1 MKLVIVESPT
11 KAKTISRFLGKGFI
25 VDSSYGHI
33 RDLPKTVLGIDPENN
48 FEPKYIIPI
57 KAKKIVTQLKKEAEK
72 ANTVILATDEDRE
85 GEAIAWHLM
94 KALGL
99 DAPKEGKKKAPKIER
114 IVFHEITKKAIEE
127 ALQSPR
133 AIDIPLV
140 DAQQARRIL
149 DRIVGYKLSPF
160 LWKKVARGLSAGR
173 VQSVALRLIA
183 EREREI
189 EAFIKQ
195 EYWTIDAIL
204 GKEHVGKEFTAH
216 LSKINGKTV
225 QKLDIGTEPQAM
237 EIKTD
242 LDSASFI
249 IESVEKKATIK
260 NPYPPFTTSTLQ
272 QEASRKLG
280 FSAKQTMMIAQQLY
294 EGIDVGDGH
303 QGLITYMRTDSV
315 NLSEEALQSGKEVL
329 TELFGKQYA
338 LPQPRRF
345 KTKSKG
351 AQEAHE
357 AVRPAD
363 PRRHPEI
370 IKQYLERNQFRL
382 YDLIWRRFMASQMP
396 EAVFDS
402 TSIDIGAKA
411 ENGTAYGLRATGQIM
426 KFDGFLKVYTTK
438 TEEVE
443 LPDVKNGET
452 LKKISIDPVQHF
464 TEPPPRYTEASLI
477 KLLEENGIG
486 RPSTYAP
493 TIATI
498 QERRYVIKD
507 DKRRLQPTEIGI
519 IVNDILVKHF
529 PEIVDIGFT
538 ATMEES
544 LDEIAEGKKEWQP
557 VIREFYGPFIKNLE
571 IKMGEV
577 KKTNPDEATDE
588 KCEKCGRPMIIKFGR
603 FGKFLACS
611 GFPECKNAKPI
622 KKELTGNEM
631 HCPKCVEGIVIT
643 RRTKRGKIFWGC
655 SRYPTCDF
663 ASWTNPALKKEE
675 EAKTE
680 KLVIEAEKEEEP
692 AL

>member
-1 MKLVIVESPT
+1 MYT
-11 KAKTISRFLGKGFI
+11 K
-25 VDSSYGHI
+25 
-33 RDLPKTVLGIDPENN
+33 
-48 FEPKYIIPI
+48 
-57 KAKKIVTQLKKEAEK
+57 
-72 ANTVILATDEDRE
+72 
-85 GEAIAWHLM
+85 
-94 KALGL
+94 
-99 DAPKEGKKKAPKIER
+99 
-114 IVFHEITKKAIEE
+114 
-127 ALQSPR
+127 
-133 AIDIPLV
+133 
-140 DAQQARRIL
+140 
-149 DRIVGYKLSPF
+149 
-160 LWKKVARGLSAGR
+160 
-173 VQSVALRLIA
+173 
-183 EREREI
+183 
-189 EAFIKQ
+189 
-195 EYWTIDAIL
+195 
-204 GKEHVGKEFTAH
+204 
-216 LSKINGKTV
+216 
-225 QKLDIGTEPQAM
+225 
-237 EIKTD
+237 
-242 LDSASFI
+242 
-249 IESVEKKATIK
+249 
-260 NPYPPFTTSTLQ
+260 
-272 QEASRKLG
+272 
-280 FSAKQTMMIAQQLY
+280 
-294 EGIDVGDGH
+294 
-303 QGLITYMRTDSV
+303 
-315 NLSEEALQSGKEVL
+315 
-329 TELFGKQYA
+329 
-338 LPQPRRF
+338 
-345 KTKSKG
+345 
-351 AQEAHE
+351 
-357 AVRPAD
+357 
-363 PRRHPEI
+363 
-370 IKQYLERNQFRL
+370 
-382 YDLIWRRFMASQMP
+382 
-396 EAVFDS
+396 
-402 TSIDIGAKA
+402 
-411 ENGTAYGLRATGQIM
+411 
-426 KFDGFLKVYTTK
+426 K

-519 IVNDILVKHF
+519 MVNDILVKHF

-571 IKMGEV
+571 IKMEEV

-611 GFPECKNAKPI
+611 GFPEGKNAKPI